1 MKASPAAPIRRL
13 IAYII
18 DWYLATIV
26 CGTPLMLFNSMKSGS
41 TAIDT
46 SIPPGAEGWLW
57 GSFAI
62 LLGLLY
68 YWLLPVLFYGAT
80 PGKKLM
86 HLRIISRNTKET
98 PSVGA
103 LFLRQGV
110 GVLLI
115 EGAIAFPS
123 QLLRELLARITGD
136 RVVSVIQIVMVII
149 TVISITIGVYAPEK
163 RMLHDFIAGTA
174 EVWDSENK

>member
-1 MKASPAAPIRRL
+1 
-13 IAYII
+13 
-18 DWYLATIV
+18 
-26 CGTPLMLFNSMKSGS
+26 
-41 TAIDT
+41 
-46 SIPPGAEGWLW
+46 
-57 GSFAI
+57 
-62 LLGLLY
+62 
-68 YWLLPVLFYGAT
+68 
-80 PGKKLM
+80 M

-103 LFLRQGV
+103 LLLRQGV

-149 TVISITIGVYAPEK
+149 TVISITIGVYTPEK